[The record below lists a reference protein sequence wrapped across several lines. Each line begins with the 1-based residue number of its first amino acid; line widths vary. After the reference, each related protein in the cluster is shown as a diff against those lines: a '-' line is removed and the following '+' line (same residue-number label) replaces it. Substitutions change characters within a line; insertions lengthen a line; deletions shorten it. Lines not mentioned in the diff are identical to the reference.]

1 MGKTVFGIELK
12 RMMSMAN
19 KTAATLAHVEANLGE
34 DSMTV
39 RLTTLRQ
46 AQGDKPFG
54 KLRVTNPSQAQSDKP
69 FGVSG

>member
-1 MGKTVFGIELK
+1 MGKTVFGIVLK

-54 KLRVTNPSQAQSDKP
+54 KAQSDKP
-69 FGVSG
+69 FDVSG